1 MSPSRWPEFNP
12 YNLHGKERANS
23 CKVFFD
29 LHIHAVAFVH
39 TNNKLIKRYNKNV
52 VIRMFT
58 ETREYAIR
66 S

>member
-1 MSPSRWPEFNP
+1 MPPSRCPEFNP
-12 YNLHGKERANS
+12 YNPHGKERTNS
-23 CKVFFD
+23 CEVFFD
-29 LHIHAVAFVH
+29 LHIHAVAFVY